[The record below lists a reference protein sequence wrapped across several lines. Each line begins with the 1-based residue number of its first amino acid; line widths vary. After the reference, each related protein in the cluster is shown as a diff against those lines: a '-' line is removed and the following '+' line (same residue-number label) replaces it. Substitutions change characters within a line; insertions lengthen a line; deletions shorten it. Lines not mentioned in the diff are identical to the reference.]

1 MGWKGTLRATEAAER
16 RHQRDAQR
24 RLREL
29 ERQSKE
35 QAKLSAMEKAR
46 LEVET
51 FENQLEV
58 LLSVHKEQ
66 GDVWDWTAIAASL
79 PPPCPQRNS
88 YHEQKA
94 RQRAAVRP
102 VEQRDTSEVIVGQAR
117 LQDEEEFE
125 NATRVYSG
133 QMAQVE
139 KLKNIA
145 RRVLAGEHKA
155 YTEAVIETENA
166 TALENKLHKQFLIA
180 RMNKINL
187 RKEFFRVGLNDI
199 RQEVEK
205 LKPGEDYIGN
215 VIWTEKAKAAQ
226 FYDSHDIETNPQAR
240 EK

>member
-29 ERQSKE
+29 QRQSKE

-66 GDVWDWTAIAASL
+66 GDVWDWTAIEASL

-94 RQRAAVRP
+94 SQRAAVRP
-102 VEQRDTSEVIVGQAR
+102 VEQRDASEVIVGQAR
-117 LQDEEEFE
+117 LFDPDPFMQ
-125 NATRVYSG
+125 RC
-133 QMAQVE
+133 QP
-139 KLKNIA
+139 IA
-145 RRVLAGEHKA
+145 GRP
-155 YTEAVIETENA
+155 
-166 TALENKLHKQFLIA
+166 
-180 RMNKINL
+180 
-187 RKEFFRVGLNDI
+187 
-199 RQEVEK
+199 RQTPPVCSEVE
-205 LKPGEDYIGN
+205 PRQ
-215 VIWTEKAKAAQ
+215 VAAGSL
-226 FYDSHDIETNPQAR
+226 D
-240 EK
+240 